1 MLRAIGRSTGNLEIP
16 ADRCTF
22 VIIASAV
29 LHNMATNAGLPV
41 DLLEQEEEEDDPRG
55 IEHDARDGTDV
66 RRRLVQSR
74 FSD

>member
-41 DLLEQEEEEDDPRG
+41 DLLEEEEEDDPRG

>member
-29 LHNMATNAGLPV
+29 LHNMATNAGLPA
-41 DLLEQEEEEDDPRG
+41 DLLEEEEEEEEEEDDPRG
-55 IEHDARDGTDV
+55 TEHDACDGTNG
-66 RRRLVQSR
+66 RR
-74 FSD
+74 

>member
-22 VIIASAV
+22 VIIASAL

-41 DLLEQEEEEDDPRG
+41 DLLEEEEEEDPRG
-55 IEHDARDGTDV
+55 TEHDARDGRCPEATGAV
-66 RRRLVQSR
+66 SL
-74 FSD
+74 